1 MFDAQYKNLHRAKIL
16 EPYHQKATTTLVALF
31 QDLNLPQIEK
41 VLHNL
46 SEVNVT
52 NILRLL
58 QKCKQLIEARRLI
71 VGVMRDLEL
80 HEGLVRDIRSIADQ
94 QLSES
99 VDTDTL
105 ERIKKL
111 AMKLVTLT
119 TQIKQTLVHLR
130 DDLKLFSR
138 IAALTTRS
146 KSLVSNLFIYKKRDA
161 LKYALKEYEA
171 IRQLMNVFFDA
182 TREMPYISNGQVA
195 TPSQVV
201 QM

>member
-1 MFDAQYKNLHRAKIL
+1 M
-16 EPYHQKATTTLVALF
+16 
-31 QDLNLPQIEK
+31 
-41 VLHNL
+41 
-46 SEVNVT
+46 
-52 NILRLL
+52 
-58 QKCKQLIEARRLI
+58 I

-111 AMKLVTLT
+111 AMKLVALT
-119 TQIKQTLVHLR
+119 TQIKQTLMHLR

-182 TREMPYISNGQVA
+182 TREMPYIGVGQVA
-195 TPSQVV
+195 TPNQAG
-201 QM
+201 QMK